1 MLSSVFLSGATGIR
15 EVPLRSFVDPLLDS
29 IDSILAWFS
38 TELKQTT
45 ESYCDLETAEDV
57 NTLVGR
63 DGSLI
68 SVIRIFGVTR
78 LIGTEE
84 FESIHAGL
92 TQSLQATL
100 KRPGHVV
107 QVYFAYDKEA
117 VKPELAE
124 ILAPAK
130 ATAAR
135 LKLKIDDLFKE
146 RIEYISRYC
155 AHEELYFV
163 LWTRPYS
170 LTNEQQQRAMK
181 DKLKLIRDN
190 KLPSFLNAQNLIA
203 AVPDLRESHASF
215 VRSLVTDLNALNI
228 YCQLLEVH
236 DAVYA
241 VRESADPEF
250 TDKDWRPVLP
260 GDRIPIREVRPAA
273 NEISGLMWPPI
284 SRQVFPRDAVSI
296 DLRTIRVG
304 DRIYTPLFIDLFPQ
318 DLKSF
323 ISLFARTL
331 PTQVPFRMSY
341 LIESGG
347 LAALSFKRMMAA
359 ILSWTAAHNGLVHDS
374 LKMLNSLE
382 VNSDDAIVKLQ
393 VSFATWAPEG
403 NIRLLRTRAAELAK
417 AVEGWGSC
425 EVSEVCGDVFGGI
438 ASSILG
444 YSATSVATPSVAPLS
459 DVVHMLPFTRPASAW
474 THGALLL
481 RSPDGKPW
489 PYQPG
494 SAQQTTWIDLMYARP
509 GSGKSVLSNAINL
522 ALCLSGGI
530 MRFPRIAVVDI
541 GPSSS
546 GLISLLKEALPPEE
560 KHLVAYH
567 RLRMTPDYSIN
578 PFDTQLG
585 CRYPTAQERGFL
597 VNFITLLSTPLG
609 AERPYDGISDMA
621 GLVVDELYKY
631 LADDGKPHPYTK
643 GIDLLVDDILS
654 EIGFVLDERTTWWEV
669 TDALFLAGFPH
680 QAMLAQRFTTPLLAD
695 AAAICRSQVVE
706 DLYGQ
711 VKAPTGEPLIQAFS
725 RMISSA
731 VREYPILS
739 NVSQFDIGDARVVS
753 LDLDEVAKSGGDAAE
768 RQTAVMYMLA
778 RYTMARH
785 YYLTE
790 DVLNDMPDSYREYHK
805 KRISEIREDAKRI
818 VYDEFHRTSKA
829 RAVRDQVILDMR
841 EGRKW
846 NVQIALIS
854 QSLDDFDPV
863 MVEFA
868 TSIFIM
874 DAGPEQA
881 IKRSTEIFGL
891 SETARAALKTRV
903 HGPRAGGATFLAQ
916 FATKNGMNT
925 QLLTSTLGP
934 IELWSFSTTA
944 EDARVRN
951 KLYLKIGPA
960 EARRVLANLFPSGS
974 VKSLIEARLAA
985 LKEQHGVIEEDN
997 ALSMTDQLLQEI
1009 LDAYALN
1016 PDVKSLSK

>member
-1 MLSSVFLSGATGIR
+1 MSLM
-15 EVPLRSFVDPLLDS
+15 DPVLDS

-38 TELKQTT
+38 TELKQTA
-45 ESYCDLETAEDV
+45 ESYCDLETADS
-57 NTLVGR
+57 NTTLVAR
-63 DGSLI
+63 DGSLV
-68 SVIRIFGVTR
+68 SVIRVFGVTK
-78 LIGTEE
+78 LIGTDE
-84 FESIHAGL
+84 FDSIHSGL

-107 QVYFAYDKEA
+107 QVYFSYDKEA
-117 VKPELAE
+117 VKPELEE
-124 ILAPAK
+124 ILSPAR
-130 ATAAR
+130 ATATR
-135 LKLKIDDLFKE
+135 LNLKLDDLFRE
-146 RIEYISRYC
+146 RVEYISQYC
-155 AHEELYFV
+155 AHEELYVV

-170 LTNEQQQRAMK
+170 LSNEQQTRASK

-190 KLPSFLNAQNLIA
+190 KIPPFKNGQNLIA
-203 AVPDLRESHASF
+203 AIPDLRESHGSF
-215 VRSLVTDLNALNI
+215 VRSMVTDMNALSI
-228 YCQLLEVH
+228 YCQLLDVH
-236 DAVYA
+236 ESVFAMRD
-241 VRESADPEF
+241 SADPEF
-250 TDKDWRPVLP
+250 TDKAWRPVLP
-260 GDRIPIREVRPAA
+260 GDQIPLREVSPV
-273 NEISGLMWPPI
+273 SGEMSGIMWPPLA
-284 SRQVFPRDAVSI
+284 RQIFPRDAETI
-296 DLRTIRVG
+296 DLRTLRCG
-304 DRIYTPLFIDLFPQ
+304 DRIYTPIFIDLFPQ
-318 DLKSF
+318 DIKPF
-323 ISLFARTL
+323 FALFSRTL
-331 PTQVPFRMSY
+331 PTQVPWRISF

-347 LAALSFKRMMAA
+347 LATIRFKAMMAA
-359 ILSWTAAHNGLVHDS
+359 ILSWTAAHNALVHDAS
-374 LKMLNSLE
+374 KLLSNIE
-382 VNSDDAIVKLQ
+382 INTDDAVVKFQ
-393 VSFATWAPEG
+393 VSLATWAPEN
-403 NIRLLRTRAAELAK
+403 NIRLLRTRSAELAK
-417 AVEGWGSC
+417 AVEGWGTC
-425 EVSEVCGDVFGGI
+425 EVSEVCGDVFAGV
-438 ASSILG
+438 ASSLLG
-444 YSATSVATPSVAPLS
+444 FTASSVATPSVAPLT
-459 DVVHMLPFTRPASAW
+459 DAVYMLPFTRPASAW
-474 THGALLL
+474 QHGALLL

-509 GSGKSVLSNAINL
+509 GSGKSVLSNALNL

-530 MRFPRIAVVDI
+530 QRLPRIAIVDI

-546 GLISLLKEALPPEE
+546 GLISLLREGLRAED

-597 VNFITLLSTPLG
+597 VNFITLLATPLG
-609 AERPYDGISDMA
+609 AERPYDGVSDMA

-631 LADDGKPHPYTK
+631 LADDAKPHPYTR
-643 GIDLLVDDILS
+643 GLEPLVDDILG
-654 EIGFVLDERTTWWEV
+654 EIGFVQDDHTTWWEV
-669 TDALFLAGFPH
+669 TDALFLAGFQH
-680 QAMLAQRFTTPLLAD
+680 EALLSQRFAMPLLAD
-695 AAAICRSQVVE
+695 AAAICRTQVIE
-706 DLYGQ
+706 DLYGL

-739 NVSQFDIGDARVVS
+739 NVTQFDIGDARVVS

-778 RYTMARH
+778 RYTLARN

-790 DVLNDMPDSYREYHK
+790 DALADFPESYREYHR

-829 RAVRDQVILDMR
+829 RAVREQVILDMR

-863 MVEFA
+863 MIEFA

-874 DAGPEQA
+874 DAGPEQS

-891 SETARAALKTRV
+891 SETARVALKTRV

-916 FATKNGMNT
+916 FATKGGMNT

-944 EDARVRN
+944 EDARIRN
-951 KLYLKIGPA
+951 KLYVKIGPS

-974 VKSLIEARLAA
+974 VKSLIESRLAT
-985 LKEQHGVIEEDN
+985 LKEQQGMIEEAN
-997 ALSMTDQLLQEI
+997 NLSIADQLLEEI
-1009 LDAYALN
+1009 LDAYSKN
-1016 PDVKSLSK
+1016 PDVKSLPK

>member
-1 MLSSVFLSGATGIR
+1 MRDRTFI
-15 EVPLRSFVDPLLDS
+15 DPLLDG
-29 IDSILAWFS
+29 IDAILAWFS
-38 TELKQTT
+38 TELKQTV
-45 ESYCDLETAEDV
+45 ESYCDLETADDPH
-57 NTLVGR
+57 TLVAR

-68 SVIRIFGVTR
+68 SIIRVFGVTR
-78 LIGTEE
+78 LVGQEE
-84 FESIHAGL
+84 FDMIHQGL

-107 QVYFAYDKEA
+107 QVYFAYDRDA
-117 VKPELAE
+117 VKPEIE
-124 ILAPAK
+124 DILSPAK
-130 ATAAR
+130 ATAQR
-135 LKLKIDDLFKE
+135 LNLELDDLFAE
-146 RIEYISRYC
+146 RVNYISRYC

-170 LTNEQQQRAMK
+170 LSAEQLKRAGK
-181 DKLKLIRDN
+181 EKLNFIREH
-190 KLPSFLNAQNLIA
+190 KIPPFRGGQNLLA
-203 AVPDLRESHASF
+203 AIPDLREAHGSF
-215 VRSLVTDLNALNI
+215 VRSVVTDLNALNV
-228 YCQLLEVH
+228 YCTLLEVH

-241 VRESADPEF
+241 MRYSCDPDF
-250 TDKDWRPVLP
+250 TSKDWRAVLP
-260 GDRIPIREVRPAA
+260 GDKVSLQEKRPAA
-273 NEISGLMWPPI
+273 GDLSGLMYPPLA
-284 SRQVFPRDAVSI
+284 RQIFPRDGRAM
-296 DLRTIRVG
+296 DLRTLRVG
-304 DRIYTPLFIDLFPQ
+304 DRIYTPIFIDLFPQ

-323 ISLFARTL
+323 ITLFSRTL
-331 PTQVPFRMSY
+331 PTRVPWRISF

-347 LAALSFKRMMAA
+347 FATLSFKSAMAS
-359 ILSWTAAHNGLVHDS
+359 ILSFTSAQNGLVHDAVK
-374 LKMLNSLE
+374 LLRDID
-382 VNSDDAIVKLQ
+382 VNTDDAVVKLQ
-393 VSFATWAPEG
+393 VSLATWAPEG

-417 AVEGWGSC
+417 AVEGWGTC
-425 EVSEVCGDVFGGI
+425 EVSEVSGDVFAGV
-438 ASSILG
+438 SSSLLG
-444 YSATSVATPSVAPLS
+444 FTANSVATPSVAPLS
-459 DVVHMLPFTRPASAW
+459 DVVYMLPFTRPASAW
-474 THGALLL
+474 AYGALLL

-530 MRFPRIAVVDI
+530 TRLPRIAIIDI

-546 GLISLLKEALPPEE
+546 GLISLLKESLPPDMR
-560 KHLVAYH
+560 HYAAYH

-585 CRYPTAQERGFL
+585 CRRPSPQERGFL
-597 VNFITLLSTPLG
+597 VNFVTLLATPLG
-609 AERPYDGISDMA
+609 AERPYDGVSDMA
-621 GLVVDELYKY
+621 GLIVDEIYKY
-631 LADDGKPHPYTK
+631 LSDEGKAHPYTH
-643 GIDLLVDDILS
+643 GIESIVDDILS
-654 EIGFVLDERTTWWEV
+654 EIGFVFDDRTTWWEV
-669 TDALFLAGFPH
+669 TDALFLAGFH
-680 QAMLAQRFTTPLLAD
+680 HEAMLAQRYAMPLLAD
-695 AAAICRSQVVE
+695 AAAICRTQVIE

-711 VKAPTGEPLIQAFS
+711 VRAPTGEPLIQAFS

-739 NVSQFDIGDARVVS
+739 NITKFDIGDARVVS

-778 RYTMARH
+778 RYSLARH

-790 DVLNDMPDSYREYHK
+790 DALTDIPDAYRDYHRQ
-805 KRISEIREDAKRI
+805 RIAEIREDSKRI

-863 MVEFA
+863 MVEFG

-891 SETARAALKTRV
+891 SETARVALKTRV
-903 HGPRAGGATFLAQ
+903 HGPREGGATFLAQ
-916 FATKNGMNT
+916 FATKQGMNT
-925 QLLTSTLGP
+925 QLLTNTLGP
-934 IELWSFSTTA
+934 IELWAFSTTA
-944 EDARVRN
+944 EDARLRN
-951 KLYLKIGPA
+951 KLYTKLGPK

-974 VKSLIEARLAA
+974 VKNLIEARLAV
-985 LKEQHGVIEEDN
+985 LKESQGMIEEGSN
-997 ALSMTDQLLQEI
+997 LSIADQLLEEI
-1009 LDAYALN
+1009 LDAYSKN
-1016 PDVKSLSK
+1016 PDVKSLPK